1 MRMPPTLAVMSV
13 MLGVVVAGCG
23 TSSPTGPTPPG
34 AGAPPASSADSST
47 AGAPASSAAFGPERP
62 PFNLEA
68 VLRPTTGS
76 GFGLVRFR
84 QPNDD
89 DLTVYLDVWVR
100 DLAPHTSYSLQRAVD
115 SVLDGE
121 CTGTAWLTLG
131 KGLDPQPI
139 VTDASGTGRE
149 SLFRALPSILLGT
162 ASDIHFRVVETA
174 TLAPVLQSA
183 CYRYVVSQ

>member
-1 MRMPPTLAVMSV
+1 MRTLPTFAVLSA

-23 TSSPTGPTPPG
+23 RSSPTGPSRPG
-34 AGAPPASSADSST
+34 AASAPALSADSST
-47 AGAPASSAAFGPERP
+47 AGASASAAAFGPETP

-68 VLRPTTGS
+68 VLRPSAGS
-76 GFGLVRFR
+76 GFGLVKFR
-84 QPNDD
+84 QPNDTE
-89 DLTVYLDVWVR
+89 LTVYLDVWVR
-100 DLAPHTSYSLQRAVD
+100 DLAPDTSYSLQRAVD

-121 CTGTAWLTLG
+121 CTSTAWLTLG

-162 ASDIHFRVVETA
+162 ASDIHFRIVETA
-174 TLAPVLQSA
+174 TVTPVLHSG
-183 CYRYVVSQ
+183 CHRYVVSQ